1 MNPQFCL
8 VITLKTTKGIEN
20 IGRFHLGDDRKK
32 ALAIFNKLKGDSEVN
47 EANML
52 SIEFRETK
60 EELPL
65 NLKMISCTLEQLAE
79 NCKLITKELFKIY
92 NVGGWQATH

>member
-1 MNPQFCL
+1 MDTQFCL
-8 VITLKTTKGIEN
+8 VITLKTTKGTEN
-20 IGRFHLGDDRKK
+20 IGRFHLGDNRDR
-32 ALAIFNKLKGDSEVN
+32 AIAIFRKLKGTSEVDDS
-47 EANML
+47 NML

-79 NCKLITKELFKIY
+79 NCKMVTKELFKTF
-92 NVGGWQATH
+92 NVRI

>member
-1 MNPQFCL
+1 MDTQFCL
-8 VITLKTTKGIEN
+8 VITLKTTKGTEN
-20 IGRFHLGDDRKK
+20 IGRFHLGDDREK
-32 ALAIFNKLKGDSEVN
+32 ALAIFRKLKGTTDVSETH
-47 EANML
+47 ML

-79 NCKLITKELFKIY
+79 NCKIITKELFKAY
-92 NVGGWQATH
+92 NVGV

>member
-1 MNPQFCL
+1 MDTLFCL
-8 VITLKTTKGIEN
+8 IITMKTAKGAEN
-20 IGRFHLGDDRKK
+20 IARFHLGDNREK
-32 ALAIFNKLKGDSEVN
+32 ALAIFRKLKGTTDVSET
-47 EANML
+47 NML

-79 NCKLITKELFKIY
+79 NCKLITKELFKLY
-92 NVGGWQATH
+92 NVGF

>member
-1 MNPQFCL
+1 MDTQFCL
-8 VITLKTTKGIEN
+8 VITLKTTKGREN
-20 IGRFHLGDDRKK
+20 IGRFHLGDDREK
-32 ALAIFNKLKGDSEVN
+32 ALAIFRKLKGTTDVSETN
-47 EANML
+47 IL

-79 NCKLITKELFKIY
+79 NCKIVTKELFKSY
-92 NVGGWQATH
+92 NVGV

>member
-1 MNPQFCL
+1 MDTQFCL

-20 IGRFHLGDDRKK
+20 IGRFHLGNDREK
-32 ALAIFNKLKGDSEVN
+32 ALAVFRKLKGTSEVN
-47 EANML
+47 ESNLL

-65 NLKMISCTLEQLAE
+65 NLMMISCTLEELAE
-79 NCKLITKELFKIY
+79 NCKLITKELFKRY
-92 NVGGWQATH
+92 NVGF

>member
-1 MNPQFCL
+1 MDTLFCL
-8 VITLKTTKGIEN
+8 VITLKTTKGTEN
-20 IGRFHLGDDRKK
+20 IGRFHLGDDREK
-32 ALAIFNKLKGDSEVN
+32 ALAIFRKLKGTTDVSETH
-47 EANML
+47 ML

-79 NCKLITKELFKIY
+79 NCKIITKELFKAY
-92 NVGGWQATH
+92 NVGV